1 MTKNQMNSQF
11 MFALTLLSLCLC
23 LCLNAGA
30 EKNVVGH
37 WYMDAV
43 KVEDEYY
50 VSVPHEMSKT
60 HYISFILAVKD
71 DGCELRKLYAE
82 GNAEA
87 RFKIAVPD
95 RGGLLHPHQP
105 LHFQLPCGNAGGG
118 AAVRPDLHHGGLC
131 PLQDEFQAQGPHL

>member
-43 KVEDEYY
+43 KAEDEYY
-50 VSVPHEMSKT
+50 EASKL
-60 HYISFILAVKD
+60 FKLEVILEEN
-71 DGCELRKLYAE
+71 G
-82 GNAEA
+82 EA
-87 RFKIAVPD
+87 TVITNF
-95 RGGLLHPHQP
+95 
-105 LHFQLPCGNAGGG
+105 
-118 AAVRPDLHHGGLC
+118 
-131 PLQDEFQAQGPHL
+131 